1 MSDPGPLDV
10 PRFLIRMFFVL
21 LALFAVLAVCNYSGA
36 FGTP

>member
-10 PRFLIRMFFVL
+10 PRFLIRMGLVL
-21 LALFAVLAVCNYSGA
+21 LAVFAVLGVCNSGM